1 MAGMDIGPRISLK
14 GEQEFRKS
22 INSVNSDLKTYG
34 SELKKVT
41 AEMEANGKSAE
52 LLQKANDLLQ
62 KQYDTQEKKL
72 SIYQQALD
80 KHTKKLA
87 DQAKS
92 IEDLKA
98 KYGEQSKEVAKA
110 QREYEATSAEIDK
123 LNYAINETQTYMIKT
138 SKSIETNRSALE
150 DFGSATD
157 ALKTKISAQEQALKQ
172 AQRAYADYIL
182 THGKAGTKAQE
193 LQADIQRLSAELNE
207 NKTKLND
214 AESEAADLAKTL
226 DDTADS
232 AREAGDGF
240 TVMKGALA
248 DLVSEGIQKGAETV
262 KDLAGS
268 LKDFAL
274 ESDSSYSKFQA
285 QTGASKEELV
295 SFKEEMNDLYE
306 NNFGESLEDLGD
318 KMAYVKQVTGE
329 VDPKNIREL
338 VENAIT
344 LEDTFGSDF
353 SETIRGVNNLMQ
365 HFGITSEEAFD
376 LFAKGSQLGLDY
388 TGELGDNVAEYS
400 GNFAQAGYSAEEYF
414 QLLANG
420 SHNGAYNLDKV
431 NDSINEIKNR
441 LGDGTI
447 GESLA
452 LFSSGTQNVYAQW
465 ERGEATMKDVI
476 ESIVSDINH
485 CTNEQEALNM
495 AATAFGTMGEDAN
508 LAVVG
513 SLTSVGTELD
523 NVNGKMDE
531 LKKQRYDDVQ
541 SQIEGLGRQIQMDV
555 VTPIAEELLPIV
567 REVVE
572 FVSNNLPA
580 LLPLLTAFGIALG
593 GAFVINGVSKTLT
606 SVQTIIGLVQG
617 LPSLLPIL
625 DGIKG
630 AVSSL
635 FGLIIAHPV
644 VAVVTVVIGALVTL
658 YTKCEWFRDG
668 VNAIFSAIG
677 SFFEEVFGGL
687 VTWFTETLP
696 QSFSSF
702 KESLETGWT
711 TMCSNLSKGWN
722 GFWNK
727 VKEIMDAIIGFVQNN
742 WQGLLLMLV
751 NPFAGAFK
759 LLYDNCD
766 SFRNFVDTWISRIG
780 SIISNTLG
788 GFWNKAK
795 NWGADLIN
803 GFVEGIK
810 SGIRFVKDTVSSI
823 AQTVA
828 DFLHF
833 SVPDKGP
840 LNDFDESG
848 GDMVDLFVQGMHSK
862 RNELLRAIEE
872 MAEMLDLN
880 TAMSVNSNQKL
891 EIVSKVYL
899 GKRQIAEGTNEA
911 VVAQNRAIRVAQG
924 G

>member
-22 INSVNSDLKTYG
+22 INLVNSDLKTYG
-34 SELKKVT
+34 SELKKVS
-41 AEMEANGKSAE
+41 AEMDANGKSTE

-62 KQYDTQEKKL
+62 KQYETQEKKL

-80 KHTKKLA
+80 KHTKKLE
-87 DQAKS
+87 DQAKN

-150 DFGSATD
+150 DLGSATD
-157 ALKTKISAQEQALKQ
+157 ALKAKISAQEQALKQ
-172 AQRAYADYIL
+172 AQRAYSDYIL
-182 THGKAGTKAQE
+182 VHGKAGTKAQD
-193 LQADIQRLSAELNE
+193 LQSEIQRLSSELNE
-207 NKTKLND
+207 NKARLNEV
-214 AESEAADLAKTL
+214 ESEATDLAQTL
-226 DDTADS
+226 DETADS

-240 TVMKGALA
+240 TVMKGAMA
-248 DLVSEGIQKGAETV
+248 DLISDGIQKGAGMMV
-262 KDLAGS
+262 DLTGS
-268 LKDFAL
+268 IKDFAL
-274 ESDSSYSKFQA
+274 ESDSSYAKFQA
-285 QTGASKEELV
+285 QTGASKEELAT
-295 SFKEEMNDLYE
+295 FKEEMDDLYA
-306 NNFGESLEDLGD
+306 NNFGESLEDIGD

-329 VDPKNIREL
+329 VDPSNIRDL

-365 HFGITSEEAFD
+365 HFGLTSEEAFD

-400 GNFAQAGYSAEEYF
+400 GNFAQAGYSAQEYF

-441 LGDGTI
+441 LGDGSI
-447 GESLA
+447 GESIG
-452 LFSSGTQNVYAQW
+452 LFSEQTQGLYAQW
-465 ERGEATMKDVI
+465 EIGEATMKDVI

-485 CTNEQEALNM
+485 CTNEQEALNL

-531 LKKQRYDDVQ
+531 LKQQRYDDVQ
-541 SQIEGLGRQIQMDV
+541 SQIEGLGRQIQLDV
-555 VTPIAEELLPIV
+555 ITPIAQELLPVI
-567 REVVE
+567 REVID
-572 FVSNNLPA
+572 FVSNNLPELIPIIA
-580 LLPLLTAFGIALG
+580 GFGGVLAA
-593 GAFVINGVSKTLT
+593 AFVINGITKTIG
-606 SVQTIIGLVQG
+606 SIQTIIGLVQG
-617 LPSLLPIL
+617 LPSLMPIL
-625 DGIKG
+625 EGIKG

-635 FGLIIAHPV
+635 FGLIMAHPV
-644 VAVVTVVIGALVTL
+644 VAVVTVVIGALIAL

-668 VNAIFSAIG
+668 VNAVFKAIG
-677 SFFEEVFGGL
+677 DFFSEIFGGM
-687 VTWFTETLP
+687 VTWFSETLP
-696 QSFSSF
+696 NSFAQF
-702 KESLETGWT
+702 QESLTAGWT
-711 TMCSNLSKGWN
+711 RMCDDIGQKWN
-722 GFWNK
+722 DFWNK
-727 VKEIMDAIIGFVQNN
+727 VKQIMDTIIGFVQNN
-742 WQGLLLMLV
+742 WQGLLLFLV

-759 LLYDNCD
+759 LLYDNCEG
-766 SFRNFVDTWISRIG
+766 FRNFVDTWIGRIG

-795 NWGADLIN
+795 NWGSDLIN
-803 GFVEGIK
+803 GFIDGIK
-810 SGIRFVKDTVSSI
+810 SGIQWLKDTVSGI

-840 LNDFDESG
+840 LHDFDESG

-862 RNELLRAIEE
+862 RSELQRAIEE

-880 TAMSVNSNQKL
+880 TAMSVDSNQTL
-891 EIVSKVYL
+891 QFVSKVYL
-899 GKRQIAEGTNEA
+899 NNRQIAEGTNEA
-911 VVAQNRAIRVAQG
+911 VVSQNRAIKVAQG